1 MRTFLAR
8 CTMLGLLVGGFAL
21 TGDAGWIVRQG
32 QSILNATTV
41 PAAADLWGEPAVA
54 AAAAE
59 PASPWAASTPS
70 TAAPVD
76 PPAAATP
83 PAEHPH
89 AGSPSSV
96 VGPVDVQVAPSLATP
111 VELPPAGGGEVVVD
125 LRLLRPGQR
134 VRLWTDRG
142 VVVFDIVDP
151 AVGEAIQQPLT
162 RRVRISGAGEPH
174 RIERG
179 GMFVVQPRDGISGH
193 QPPAETL
200 GTVQAIGK

>member
-41 PAAADLWGEPAVA
+41 P
-54 AAAAE
+54 AAAE

-111 VELPPAGGGEVVVD
+111 V
-125 LRLLRPGQR
+125 
-134 VRLWTDRG
+134 
-142 VVVFDIVDP
+142 
-151 AVGEAIQQPLT
+151 
-162 RRVRISGAGEPH
+162 
-174 RIERG
+174 
-179 GMFVVQPRDGISGH
+179 
-193 QPPAETL
+193 
-200 GTVQAIGK
+200 